1 MSQPRMGPER
11 AGAELGDCQERLPE
25 ESRWAGKGPGSQ
37 RRMSELKH
45 REAWEGSE
53 RVGRPAGCNRHEGDC
68 CGRLVWEEILRGGTG
83 RAWIGRR
90 REQVTEGEGGWT
102 GYVEARES
110 REGAGE
116 EVNIERRCSES
127 V

>member
-53 RVGRPAGCNRHEGDC
+53 RVGRPAGVTDMRATAAGDLF
-68 CGRLVWEEILRGGTG
+68 GKKF
-83 RAWIGRR
+83 
-90 REQVTEGEGGWT
+90 
-102 GYVEARES
+102 
-110 REGAGE
+110 
-116 EVNIERRCSES
+116 
-127 V
+127 